1 MFTQLVHP
9 GPQQESFGELES
21 HSTQRC
27 VFSLS
32 VRDFPFIHLPI
43 SIEISYPK
51 NTGCKTS
58 LLHPA
63 SLTYVIKGL
72 CMQSEKISYNLR

>member
-21 HSTQRC
+21 HSTQWC

-32 VRDFPFIHLPI
+32 VRDSPFIHLPI

-51 NTGCKTS
+51 NTVCKT
-58 LLHPA
+58 LLLPA
-63 SLTYVIKGL
+63 SLTFVIKGL
-72 CMQSEKISYNLR
+72 CIQSKKK